1 MKPNLRRGL
10 SIVVLA
16 MLVAQPALGFDYPLS
31 SSAIRDAY
39 FLGSGDPDKFTL
51 FLEKYT
57 RHYPVPKSGVYVGL
71 IEFETPYVLVA
82 EKVAQNVSGY
92 HAPDAVQEFLGKPG
106 ICRVRVEVYWGFAA
120 SSAVTG
126 RASPPTN
133 YSVRLKQGDK
143 EVPLKAKW
151 TESLI
156 APTSAPIDVGIAFNN
171 EYDADKIASDSPA
184 TVEILAPSGETISET
199 FDLASLR

>member
-1 MKPNLRRGL
+1 MKTILRWGL
-10 SIVVLA
+10 SVILLA
-16 MLVAQPALGFDYPLS
+16 ALLTQPALGFDYPLS

-57 RHYPVPKSGVYVGL
+57 KRYPVPKSEAYLGL
-71 IEFETPYVLVA
+71 IQFKTPYVLVA
-82 EKVAQNVSGY
+82 EKVAQSVGSY

-126 RASPPTN
+126 RAGQPTN

-151 TESLI
+151 TESLV

-184 TVEILAPSGETISET
+184 TVEIVTPNGNTIAES